1 MADKADTSTTQN
13 STGDQPSEKKQSDI
27 KRYYALYTF
36 YPNRPKSISDP
47 SSIEEETSE
56 DGNLS
61 LSIAAT
67 NLSASAETDLRKSL
81 AQRLSRLPSPSGQGH
96 FLPVGISST
105 DDVASAAACYFC
117 VLKLPSD
124 SESDADKS
132 NNLRR
137 FVDLD
142 KYSEGFVQYLD
153 EEVMLLCVAYV
164 LFMFTSQHLP
174 MDSPQ
179 SGDIHWQLSQVNT
192 GLKKYLEAWP
202 ETVLEYLTRCITRLG
217 QNVQYLVY
225 SALVDASLQV
235 CDATA
240 EEEDDIRKFISC
252 CSLSPLLEQLQA
264 SDQLKAGISPS
275 GEAWQVQP
283 DVITLKLKEQEAV
296 FDMQGV
302 LPCHFCKIA
311 ADHLLSIEAQ
321 NVTKI
326 RDTLE
331 SVKLAFIH
339 NLNKLKRFLKE
350 AEVDHYALYRAYV
363 FLKKCGCGNLLL
375 RYVKLDASLET
386 SGVLAAIEHFI
397 KEKGVVLT

>member
-137 FVDLD
+137 FVVCFVSFTDSSLDLFRQDLD

-153 EEVMLLCVAYV
+153 EE
-164 LFMFTSQHLP
+164 HLP

>member
-137 FVDLD
+137 FVVCFVSFTDSSLDLFRQDLD

-153 EEVMLLCVAYV
+153 EE
-164 LFMFTSQHLP
+164 
-174 MDSPQ
+174 
-179 SGDIHWQLSQVNT
+179 LSQVNT